1 MDDLPEDG
9 ERKPLVRASFLPL
22 IHHHRY
28 STMRGYQYP
37 LTDTDVGQLAASDR
51 ERFHLGC
58 RASASR
64 NRECKTTQG
73 RCRLKP
79 DAGESDCRLLVL
91 FLRPIY
97 RDISSTI
104 GENNIF
110 FLLTV

>member
-9 ERKPLVRASFLPL
+9 EREPLVRARFLPL

-58 RASASR
+58 RGHRGTGNA
-64 NRECKTTQG
+64 K
-73 RCRLKP
+73 
-79 DAGESDCRLLVL
+79 
-91 FLRPIY
+91 RP
-97 RDISSTI
+97 RGDV
-104 GENNIF
+104 E
-110 FLLTV
+110 